1 MKHAINL
8 SIFLVL
14 AIIAWWS
21 ITTDYNNTHQLQQ
34 VTSKDYA
41 EIFMNQFEMT
51 VMGENGKPDYIL
63 NGLHLQRYSDSD
75 DTEIK
80 QPVFQLLQENNQ
92 WKVSADKALINDKNE
107 TLQLID
113 NVVMQ
118 QQNVK
123 PAVTIRTQHLLINT
137 NTQITQTQAQVDITQ
152 GKSRLKSNGMIFNNI
167 TSELELTSNV
177 NGYYLP
183 YD

>member
-1 MKHAINL
+1 MKHITSL

-34 VTSKDYA
+34 ATDKVYA
-41 EIFMNQFEMT
+41 EMFMNQFQMT
-51 VMGENGKPDYIL
+51 AINENGKPDYIL

-75 DTEIK
+75 NTEIK
-80 QPVFQLLQENNQ
+80 QPVFQLLQENKQ
-92 WKVSADKALINDKNE
+92 WTVSADKALINDRNE

-113 NVVMQ
+113 NVIMQ
-118 QQNVK
+118 QQNIE
-123 PAVTIRTQHLLINT
+123 PAVTIRTQNLLINT
-137 NTQITQTQAQVDITQ
+137 STQITQTQAPVEITR
-152 GKSRLKSNGMIFNNI
+152 GKSRIKSNGMIFNNI
-167 TSELELTSNV
+167 TSELELSSNV

-183 YD
+183 YE